1 MTFTFES
8 IVQHL
13 QLIGAYLGFS
23 IGVLRLVRYKKNRV
37 NLIYGITFLAIGLF
51 LALGFEASGSL
62 PEPGMEM
69 GSEYNLSLLYF
80 GLVIFSCAIVRY
92 LMRRSIGLNEVKSKE
107 IGLCLTGTFGA
118 LFFLSLFFRNE
129 TAMNVAG
136 NAICALI
143 TSYTLVEITSS
154 IRTRKLP
161 RVYFNL
167 ALISFFM
174 CLSVLLDLIGILRG
188 DIRFR
193 QVSNFIPGL
202 LLVYFHLLEIYYP
215 MITDKKTIRSLS
227 LTYKINR
234 HQENV
239 SAQLTQPKTPRK
251 KLDVSENKNLLKESD
266 LNRIEERLKFFLEEK
281 RYLDEELRLP
291 DLAAY
296 LGVSVHQASL
306 YLNQYKNMS
315 FTDFINQN
323 RIEEAKRLIL
333 EETNRNLIDIG
344 LECGFNSYSPFH
356 RACIRFTGFS
366 PKELRNMVLQK

>member
-13 QLIGAYLGFS
+13 QLVGAYLGFS
-23 IGVLRLVRYKKNRV
+23 IAVLRLVRYKKNRV
-37 NLIYGITFLAIGLF
+37 NVIYGVTFLSIGLF

-62 PEPGMEM
+62 PEPDVGM

-118 LFFLSLFFRNE
+118 LFFLSLFFRNA
-129 TAMNVAG
+129 TAMNAAG

-143 TSYTLVEITSS
+143 TSYTLVEITTS

-167 ALISFFM
+167 SLISFFM
-174 CLSVLLDLIGILRG
+174 CLAVLLDLIGILRG

-193 QVSNFIPGL
+193 QISNFIPGL

-215 MITDKKTIRSLS
+215 MITDKKTIHSLS

-234 HQENV
+234 RQE
-239 SAQLTQPKTPRK
+239 AAAAETQAKSPRK
-251 KLDVSENKNLLKESD
+251 KLEVSENKNLLKESD
-266 LNRIEERLKFFLEEK
+266 LSRIEERLKFFLEEK